1 MKWPF
6 VSRARYENAVDKA
19 TEFVRSAA
27 DREFRLHALLDKK
40 DQRYDDLL
48 AKYHALKLQG
58 ASEPPP
64 VPVAAQ
70 PAPLSPISKA
80 IRDQIR
86 ANPDM
91 PGLSSYLLKYAAE
104 LRVTERLTD
113 EQIVKRLGQWE
124 SSEQWSAPV
133 ESVIAD
139 RAEAS

>member
-1 MKWPF
+1 MKWPW
-6 VSRARYENAVDKA
+6 VSRAHHDAIVEILTRSHDNEAV
-19 TEFVRSAA
+19 ERQRVRTA
-27 DREFRLHALLDKK
+27 
-40 DQRYDDLL
+40 YDELL
-48 AKYHALKLQG
+48 AKYHAFKLQG

-64 VPVAAQ
+64 VPVAA
-70 PAPLSPISKA
+70 PVVPLSPVAKA

-133 ESVIAD
+133 ESIIAD
-139 RAEAS
+139 RSPSAEAS